1 MRALTANDHSRV
13 YGGSCMGWQA
23 IGLATLSSAV
33 ALGTLR
39 AFRAGS
45 VTEGLQAAGAC
56 GLLTMITAAGFVA
69 FVNLLSDE
77 DNAY

>member
-1 MRALTANDHSRV
+1 MRELTANDLSSV

-33 ALGTLR
+33 ALGSLR

-56 GLLTMITAAGFVA
+56 GLLTMITATGFVA
-69 FVNLLSDE
+69 FLDWLSDE
-77 DNAY
+77 DAA